1 MGTVISLDTSL
12 PQLAT
17 VTMRLSFS
25 VSEETVCE
33 VGLAVETG
41 LDTGLSA
48 QGCTKSGIL
57 VKGLPANQRVGSH
70 FLAGTQSL
78 PAKSNIQ
85 PASIITAG

>member
-1 MGTVISLDTSL
+1 MACWAGLTKSFLVGTVISLDTSL

-41 LDTGLSA
+41 LGTLLSA
-48 QGCTKSGIL
+48 GQCVETGAVGCLS
-57 VKGLPANQRVGSH
+57 PNFS
-70 FLAGTQSL
+70 
-78 PAKSNIQ
+78 
-85 PASIITAG
+85 